1 MKTDVTNS
9 TCSKRG
15 CFITILTRDSRVR
28 TIVSRVY
35 GTRNDIQKVLPMAY
49 LSLDKELEK
58 EGQMEAIAA

>member
-1 MKTDVTNS
+1 MKTDVTNN

-15 CFITILTRDSRVR
+15 CEITLLPSDSRVR